1 MLKFVHNIRNKI
13 IGLKNALIYLHY
25 KVGEFLQIVIEISES
40 RPVRDE
46 IWVERTVH
54 PLSYSYRAVRYGI
67 WRNYQQNSLSTA
79 DHVAYLRHAM
89 VCSSSSASFSTHI
102 QSLRDKLNHVI
113 LTLKPR
119 IVDTE

>member
-25 KVGEFLQIVIEISES
+25 KVGESLQAFNEILKSC
-40 RPVRDE
+40 PVRDE
-46 IWVERTVH
+46 IWVERTNH
-54 PLSYSYRAVRYGI
+54 PLSYRAVRYGI
-67 WRNYQQNSLSTA
+67 WRKLQQNALPTA
-79 DHVAYLRHAM
+79 NHVAYLRHAM

-102 QSLRDKLNHVI
+102 QSLWDKLNHVI

>member
-1 MLKFVHNIRNKI
+1 MLKFVHNIRDKI

-25 KVGEFLQIVIEISES
+25 KVGEFLRAFNEILKSC
-40 RPVRDE
+40 PVRDV
-46 IWVERTVH
+46 IWVERTNY
-54 PLSYSYRAVRYGI
+54 PLSYRAVRYGI
-67 WRNYQQNSLSTA
+67 WRKLQQNTLPTA
-79 DHVAYLRHAM
+79 NHIAYLRHAM
-89 VCSSSSASFSTHI
+89 VCSSSASLSTHI